1 MTLRNYNETDGAYEG
16 VTSSVDV
23 GERNPTNFVVV
34 PPEYL
39 INDTAVVADP
49 GPSYAPGAIGVQM
62 LGFKDISFQL
72 YLIGGTTG
80 GPVNRTVT
88 VTFEAYNGLD
98 VAAAQRWVD
107 ITPSGYDATTDTTGN
122 ANYTGVGAAVSEYM
136 IDFDNLNYQAIR
148 VLYDW
153 DGAPDNTDGAIVITA
168 RRKAL

>member
-1 MTLRNYNETDGAYEG
+1 MQRSFNVTDVAVDYPSG
-16 VTSSVDV
+16 SVVV

-34 PPEYL
+34 TPEYL
-39 INDTAVVADP
+39 VNNTAVTADP
-49 GPSYAPGAIGVQM
+49 GPSYAPGANGIQM

-98 VAAAQRWVD
+98 VAAAARWVD
-107 ITPSGYDATTDTTGN
+107 ITPAGYDATTDTTGN
-122 ANYTGVGAAVSEYM
+122 ANYTGVGSTVSEYM